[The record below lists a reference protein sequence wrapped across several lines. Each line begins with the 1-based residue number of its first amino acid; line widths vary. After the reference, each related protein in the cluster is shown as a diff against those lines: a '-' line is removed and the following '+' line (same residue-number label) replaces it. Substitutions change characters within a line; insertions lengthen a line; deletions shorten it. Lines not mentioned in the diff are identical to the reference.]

1 MTSRPLFIP
10 LLGAVL
16 GLSLAGICDVTVPVG
31 GVASL
36 LGLALAAV
44 FTPASSLFNLLLF
57 LASLAWGIA
66 ALQPVVKPDIRPDT
80 PAWYASDREYSLE
93 GIIDERPD
101 STETGCR
108 VTVRSE
114 WLAESGYVIPVTGR
128 VIVYVRDGRAP
139 WVTGDRVR
147 LVSKLRRPRNYGLP
161 GEFDYVRYLALKG
174 IFVTAHLQHV
184 DGLILVQGNAAFP
197 LCNRIDHVAR
207 RLGSFISEAVPNE
220 EGGILRALLIGDRG
234 YVSPATEAAYT
245 RAGVNHIL
253 SISGFHVAI
262 VALALAQLLYL
273 LGRCSEW
280 LMLHTNL
287 RRLVLM
293 AGLPVIVFYLF
304 LSGAAPATARSVA
317 MILLGALALLLD
329 RESDAINVLV
339 VSALA
344 LIAIQPPLLFDLSF
358 QLSFLA
364 IWGLVVLTPL
374 MMKPL
379 ARWEQGVVGKIAL
392 VLAASVAAILSTLA
406 PVAYYFHRT
415 SATGIIANLFIVPLM
430 GYGAVVIGFAALPFT
445 VVAPEVAKL
454 LITVAAFL
462 VYLSDRIILF
472 LAHVPLLPHWTPTR
486 LDLFLF
492 FLLMMSLTFLIGR
505 WAKGAVGVIL
515 TLVIAGHIPWGVG
528 RRGLEVTFFSLG
540 QAESTLIR
548 FPAGE
553 TLLVDGG
560 GSLREG
566 GADTGERLLAPA
578 LWVLGIDRL
587 DVVAL
592 THPHPDHLRGLRFI
606 VENFPVGQFW
616 ETGLHED
623 SSDYVALRA
632 ALRERGVPVIRING
646 ESAPRVLGDGLIEP
660 LAPFSIQ
667 AEGGDTNDD
676 TNDDSLVFRLMWRD
690 LAILFTGDIG
700 VATEGRLR
708 TNPDRLAADILKV
721 PHHGSHFSSSE
732 AFLDAV
738 RPKAA
743 LIAAGYGNTFHL
755 PSPQTLERLA
765 QRKVAIYRTDLDGT
779 IFLRSAGQGFT
790 ISTTVSR

>member
-1 MTSRPLFIP
+1 MASRPLLIP

-16 GLSLAGICDVTVPVG
+16 GLSLAGLYDATVPVRG
-31 GVASL
+31 LVVL
-36 LGLALAAV
+36 LGLALVAV
-44 FTPASSLFNLLLF
+44 FTPTNSLFKLLLF
-57 LASLAWGIA
+57 LTSLAWGIA
-66 ALQPVVKPDIRPDT
+66 ALHPVIKPDMRPGT
-80 PAWYASDREYSLE
+80 PAWCASDREYTLE
-93 GIIDERPD
+93 GVIDERPD

-114 WLAESGYVIPVTGR
+114 WLAESGRVIPVTGR
-128 VIVYVRDGRAP
+128 VIVYVRDGRTP

-147 LVSKLRRPRNYGLP
+147 FVTKLRLPRNYGLP

-184 DGLILVQGNAAFP
+184 DDLILIRGNAAFP
-197 LCNRIDHVAR
+197 LRNRIDHVAR
-207 RLGSFISEAVPNE
+207 RLGSFISETVPNE

-234 YVSPATEAAYT
+234 YVSQATEAAYT

-273 LGRCSEW
+273 LGRGSEW

-287 RRLVLM
+287 RRLVLV

-329 RESDAINVLV
+329 RESDAVNVLV

-344 LIAIQPPLLFDLSF
+344 LIGIQPPLLFDLSF

-374 MMKPL
+374 MMKPF
-379 ARWEQGVVGKIAL
+379 ARWEHGVVGKIAL
-392 VLAASVAAILSTLA
+392 VLAASVAAIVATLV

-445 VVAPEVAKL
+445 VVTPGMAKL
-454 LITVAAFL
+454 LITIAAFL

-472 LAHVPLLPHWTPTR
+472 LAHIPLLPHWTPTR
-486 LDLFLF
+486 LDLLFF
-492 FLLMMSLTFLIGR
+492 FLLMMALTFFTGR
-505 WAKGAVGVIL
+505 WAKGAVGAIL
-515 TLVIAGHIPWGVG
+515 TLMISWHHPWGSG
-528 RRGLEVTFFSLG
+528 HRGLEVTFFSLG
-540 QAESTLIR
+540 QAESTLVR

-606 VENFPVGQFW
+606 VENFSVGQFW

-623 SSDYVALRA
+623 SSDYAALRA
-632 ALRERGVPVIRING
+632 ALRERRVPVIRING
-646 ESAPRVLGDGLIEP
+646 KSTPRVLGDGLIEP
-660 LAPFSIQ
+660 LAPCSMQ

-700 VATEGRLR
+700 VATEGRLL
-708 TNPDRLAADILKV
+708 TNPKRLGADILKV

-755 PSPQTLERLA
+755 PSLQTLERLA
-765 QRKVAIYRTDLDGT
+765 QRRVAVYRTDLDGT
-779 IFLRSAGQGFT
+779 IFLRSAGQGFS
-790 ISTTVSR
+790 ISTTNLY